1 MLVVVV
7 DSDDGVVEVTQIGII
22 FQVLELD
29 FNTVEG
35 HKRSGI
41 AQTALTLA
49 ASIFCRVGAG
59 AEHIGIRETNGSRDI
74 QILDR
79 LELHLERCVV
89 ADVVRAIHD

>member
-1 MLVVVV
+1 MLEELIGDITADGELVIYLMLVVVV

-49 ASIFCRVGAG
+49 TSIFSRVGAG
-59 AEHIGIRETNGSRDI
+59 AEHVG
-74 QILDR
+74 
-79 LELHLERCVV
+79 V
-89 ADVVRAIHD
+89 

>member
-1 MLVVVV
+1 MLKELIRDIAADGKFVIYLMLVVVV

-59 AEHIGIRETNGSRDI
+59 TEHVG
-74 QILDR
+74 
-79 LELHLERCVV
+79 V
-89 ADVVRAIHD
+89 